1 MRTRSAALTAVFALL
16 AAAASAQPAEAPADE
31 PDFARTGIYAGIGGT
46 YAFPS
51 SWNSDFYNDIDSAA
65 SAASRANGT
74 VNLAEMLAAD
84 PRINQAAQLDPVDV
98 TFTRTSGDL
107 DDGLLGINGFVG
119 YRIHK
124 HVAFEVEGEWL
135 AGSNDTS
142 FVIDNTGDTGSAKI
156 KDVWTATSNVRL
168 FPWTGRLQPFLLFG
182 IGAHHSALDV
192 DAATSGLETT
202 ASVGNTTVKD
212 PDNPGE
218 DLLVPA
224 DFTLESSEKLTGA
237 IRVGLGADIYANR
250 HVVVELKADYV
261 HPFRQVGNIKT
272 DYYSLGWRLLYRF

>member
-1 MRTRSAALTAVFALL
+1 MCTRSATLTAVFALL
-16 AAAASAQPAEAPADE
+16 AAAASAQPAGAPADA

-46 YAFPS
+46 YAPPS
-51 SWNSDFYNDIDSAA
+51 SRDGDFYNDIDGVA
-65 SAASRANGT
+65 SDASKANGT
-74 VNLAEMLAAD
+74 ANLEVLKEELGL
-84 PRINQAAQLDPVDV
+84 NQNALLDAVDV
-98 TFTRTSGDL
+98 TFTSTGGDL
-107 DDGLLGINGFVG
+107 DDGPLGINAFVG
-119 YRIHK
+119 YRIHE

-135 AGSNDTS
+135 AGSNETS
-142 FVIDNTGDTGSAKI
+142 FVIDNTGDTGSAKV
-156 KDVWTATSNVRL
+156 KDVWTATSNVKL
-168 FPWTGRLQPFLLFG
+168 FPWTGRLQPFLLIG

-212 PDNPGE
+212 PDTGE

-224 DFTLESSEKLTGA
+224 DFTLESSEKVTGA

-250 HVVVELKADYV
+250 HVAVELKADYV
-261 HPFRQVGNIKT
+261 YPFRQVGNIKT